1 MLLALPV
8 SAPPM
13 STAPDPL
20 TPAQIDALLHAHPST
35 SSAADLLALRDALR
49 RLSEAWERV
58 AVAANGMARAAA
70 ALDRHAQRLAR
81 RGDVERPRGAPP
93 RGD

>member
-1 MLLALPV
+1 
-8 SAPPM
+8 M

-35 SSAADLLALRDALR
+35 STAADMLALRDALR

-58 AVAANGMARAAA
+58 AVAANGMAKAAA
-70 ALDRHAQRLAR
+70 ALDRHAQRMAR
-81 RGDVERPRGAPP
+81 RAELERPRRDVP
-93 RGD
+93 RAD